1 MIMKF
6 NTKPLPCIIM
16 LAAGFITC
24 LVAVIQ
30 DWALLRFSYT
40 LLIVMFVF
48 YFIGGLIR
56 VILDKALEYFDEPI
70 SPDDHEDYFE
80 KLEREEA
87 MKRILKE
94 QD

>member
-1 MIMKF
+1 
-6 NTKPLPCIIM
+6 M
-16 LAAGFITC
+16 LAAAFITC

-48 YFIGGLIR
+48 YVLGGLIR
-56 VILDKALEYFDEPI
+56 VVLDKALEYFDEPI
-70 SPDDHEDYFE
+70 SQAVHEDYFE

-87 MKRILKE
+87 MQRILKE
-94 QD
+94 QE